1 MKLRTRFLLLLAAG
15 SLSASAALGT
25 VTVTVGTPA
34 DSSTLTSP
42 VRITA
47 SATTSSPGAQVTGWH
62 IYVDSNDAYGTSGPT
77 SAIDQTVALSTGDRT
92 VVVRAWDSTGA
103 FGSQTMTLHV
113 TAASAYQSNM
123 DATAAWIANS
133 STAGDG
139 AILYG
144 TAKIVPYWS
153 NLAALG
159 LTRTPA
165 YLPNVQAWMEWYLN
179 HLNWPDKWGI
189 YGTVY
194 DYDVAANGTETS
206 TGNADSTDSYAATFL
221 SLARAY
227 YQTGDAN
234 AQAYVSTLDYQL
246 DVIGGVI
253 VQTQQSDGLT
263 WAKPDYQIK
272 YLMDNCEVYRG
283 LSDLASLY
291 QTAFN
296 EPAKASYYS
305 ARAAAVLQGIESMLW
320 NPSANSYFPYAGA
333 PAANW
338 STWYPDATSQLF
350 PVLFGVIDPAGSR
363 AAGLYSQ
370 FNTAFPNWPTLGIP
384 DSFPWVLVSDAAALM
399 GDTGRV
405 DTYIATIQD
414 RYVSQGFP
422 WPWYDAEAGWF
433 IRVNSYRLGNRPL

>member
-1 MKLRTRFLLLLAAG
+1 MKLSTRFFLLLAAG
-15 SLSASAALGT
+15 SLSASAALAT

-34 DSSTLTSP
+34 NNATLTSP
-42 VRITA
+42 VRVAA
-47 SATTSSPGAQVTGWH
+47 SATTNTPGAQVTGWH
-62 IYVDSNDAYGTSGPT
+62 IYVDGSDAYGTSGPT
-77 SAIDQTVALSTGDRT
+77 SSIDQTLTMSTGDRT

-103 FGSQTMTLHV
+103 FGSQTLTLHV
-113 TAASAYQSNM
+113 TATSAYQSNV
-123 DATAAWIANS
+123 DATAAWIANG

-139 AILYG
+139 AILDG
-144 TAKIVPYWS
+144 ATKIVPYFG

-165 YLPNVQAWMEWYLN
+165 YYPNVQAWMAWYLN

-194 DYDVAANGTETS
+194 DYNVAANGTETS
-206 TGNADSTDSYAATFL
+206 TGDADSTDSYAATFL
-221 SLARAY
+221 SLAWAY
-227 YQTGDAN
+227 YQTGDPG
-234 AQAYVSTLDYQL
+234 AQAYVKTLDYQL
-246 DVIGGVI
+246 DVVGGVI
-253 VQTQQSDGLT
+253 VQTQQADGLT

-272 YLMDNCEVYRG
+272 ELMDNCEVYRA

-305 ARAAAVLQGIESMLW
+305 AHAAAVLQGIESVLW
-320 NPSANSYFPYAGA
+320 NPSANSYFPSTGA

-338 STWYPDATSQLF
+338 SNWYPDATSQLF
-350 PVLFGVIDPAGSR
+350 PVLYGVIDPASGR
-363 AAGLYSQ
+363 AASLYSQ
-370 FNTAFPNWPTLGIP
+370 FNAAFPSWPTQTIHAG
-384 DSFPWVLVSDAAALM
+384 FPWVLVSDAAALM

-414 RYVSQGFP
+414 HYVSQGFP
-422 WPWYDAEAGWF
+422 WPWYGAEAGG
-433 IRVNSYRLGNRPL
+433 SSG